1 MNTQTPAPPALPP
14 LEVLDIVV
22 TFTGEM
28 VSIHRRKFEA
38 EFPART
44 VIAACNVIREY
55 VEMGLRGGEKKR

>member
-1 MNTQTPAPPALPP
+1 MSQPPVQPALPP

-22 TFTGEM
+22 TFTGDM

-38 EFPART
+38 EFPPKT

-55 VEMGLRGGEKKR
+55 VEMGLRGGAKKK